1 MAAAAVVQVM
11 EARAGLSAV
20 PDPNHNLVTAHGHMV
35 AVAVVQVME
44 ANAGLSAV
52 QDPDHSLAIALGL
65 MVEAVVARMMVA
77 SAGQLA
83 ALDAPHLLLDR
94 PLQLQD
100 HHLQQH
106 LVQNGAHQLPT

>member
-20 PDPNHNLVTAHGHMV
+20 P
-35 AVAVVQVME
+35 
-44 ANAGLSAV
+44 
-52 QDPDHSLAIALGL
+52 DPDHSLAIALGL

-83 ALDAPHLLLDR
+83 ALGHLHLLLDQS
-94 PLQLQD
+94 LQLQD
-100 HHLQQH
+100 RHLHQH
-106 LVQNGAHQLPT
+106 LVQNGVHQLAT